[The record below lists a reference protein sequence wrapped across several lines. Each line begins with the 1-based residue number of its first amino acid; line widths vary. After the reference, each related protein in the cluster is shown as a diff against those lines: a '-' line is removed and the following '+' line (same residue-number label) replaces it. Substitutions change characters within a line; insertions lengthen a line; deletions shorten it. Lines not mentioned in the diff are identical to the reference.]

1 MRMFMEQTV
10 KHRQDRLNEEA
21 QLQFSETKARQ
32 LQKLAMTQTA
42 MKTFQEQ
49 LDKHQQVNAVPYV
62 PYFLDVPCYQ
72 QQIYRDYVIDYA
84 SYLRR
89 VSKYDLD
96 RGTLDFQ
103 RLQREKHRDR
113 TENVKIKKKQWER
126 GLAHKKKKEAEE
138 KMQKLVDLEEIRDR
152 QARERKEFVRRQQE
166 QFRRAI
172 EERTNSDKHSQYVGA
187 TSSNGG
193 LSNKGR

>member
-1 MRMFMEQTV
+1 MDAVYGSPGDYYNDQEYEQLRSANIQSYSPITPGEGVSPMRQFMEQTV
-10 KHRQDRLNEEA
+10 KHRQDRLREEE

-32 LQKLAMTQTA
+32 LQRLAMTHTA

-49 LDKHQQVNAVPYV
+49 LDRHQTANVVPYV

-96 RGTLDFQ
+96 RGTLDF
-103 RLQREKHRDR
+103 
-113 TENVKIKKKQWER
+113 
-126 GLAHKKKKEAEE
+126 
-138 KMQKLVDLEEIRDR
+138 
-152 QARERKEFVRRQQE
+152 
-166 QFRRAI
+166 
-172 EERTNSDKHSQYVGA
+172 
-187 TSSNGG
+187 
-193 LSNKGR
+193 

>member
-1 MRMFMEQTV
+1 MRMFMEQTI
-10 KHRQDRLNEEA
+10 KHRQDRLREEE

-49 LDKHQQVNAVPYV
+49 LDRHQQVNVVPYV

-84 SYLRR
+84 NYLRR

-96 RGTLDFQ
+96 RGNLDFQ

-113 TENVKIKKKQWER
+113 TENVKIKKKQWDR

-138 KMQKLVDLEEIRDR
+138 KMQKLIELEEIRDR
-152 QARERKEFVRRQQE
+152 QARERKEFVRR
-166 QFRRAI
+166 
-172 EERTNSDKHSQYVGA
+172 
-187 TSSNGG
+187 
-193 LSNKGR
+193 